1 LTANVDAAGATNG
14 GEALVDLRHVKKYF
28 PIRKGVLQREVARVH
43 AVDDVSFAVQEGE
56 TLGLVGESGCGKST
70 LGRTIVRLLE
80 PTAGEISFRGQRI
93 EGLGSRRLRPLRRE
107 MQMVFQDPYASLNP
121 RKRVGT
127 IIGDPMKIH
136 GLGDARQRRVQVQ
149 ELLETVGLS
158 PEHYNRFPHEFS
170 GGQRQR
176 IGIARALALRPKLI
190 VADEPVS
197 ALDVSIQSQM
207 LNLLEDLQ
215 NEFKLTYIFIA
226 HDLGVV
232 RHVSDRIAVMYLG
245 KLVEVS
251 PGEELY
257 TRPIMPY
264 TEALLSAVP
273 IPDPELAAARE
284 RIVLEGDVPSPI
296 NPPTGCRFHP
306 RCRYATQICKEVE
319 PPLVHYGN
327 GHLAACH
334 HPLNVDA
341 AALEAAEVAANTPAA
356 ADADALPTDTS
367 GESHPVAGDAGKARR
382 APDPHP

>member
-1 LTANVDAAGATNG
+1 MSSNG
-14 GEALVDLRHVKKYF
+14 SLVELQHVKKYF

-43 AVDDVSFAVQEGE
+43 AVDDVSFAVNEGE

-80 PTAGEISFRGQRI
+80 PTDGEILFRGTHI
-93 EGLGSRRLRPLRRE
+93 ESFGPRRLRPLRRE

-121 RKRVGT
+121 RKRVGS
-127 IIGDPMKIH
+127 IVGDPLKIH
-136 GLGDARQRRVQVQ
+136 GLGNKRERKARVE
-149 ELLETVGLS
+149 ELLEAVGLS

-215 NEFKLTYIFIA
+215 NEFRLTYIFIA

-245 KLVEVS
+245 KLVELS
-251 PGEELY
+251 PAEELY
-257 TRPIMPY
+257 RRPIMPY

-273 IPDPELAAARE
+273 IPDPDLAAGRE

-296 NPPTGCRFHP
+296 DPPSGCRFHP
-306 RCRYATQICKEVE
+306 RCRYATQVCSDVE
-319 PPLVHYGN
+319 PPLVDYGN

-334 HPLNVDA
+334 HPLNVDQA
-341 AALEAAEVAANTPAA
+341 TLQDVSVARESPRTA
-356 ADADALPTDTS
+356 ADDAT
-367 GESHPVAGDAGKARR
+367 
-382 APDPHP
+382 PH

>member
-1 LTANVDAAGATNG
+1 VSSNG
-14 GEALVDLRHVKKYF
+14 RPLVEVKHVKKYF

-43 AVDDVSFAVQEGE
+43 AVDDVSFAVQAGE

-70 LGRTIVRLLE
+70 LGRTLVRLLE
-80 PTAGEISFRGQRI
+80 PTAGEISFEGQRI
-93 EGLGSRRLRPLRRE
+93 EGYGARRLRPLRRQ

-121 RKRVGT
+121 RKRIGT
-127 IIGDPMKIH
+127 IISDPMKIH
-136 GLGDARQRRVQVQ
+136 NLGDARERKARVE

-176 IGIARALALRPKLI
+176 IGIARALALQPKLI

-215 NEFKLTYIFIA
+215 NEFNLTYIFIA

-245 KLVEVS
+245 KLVEIS
-251 PGEELY
+251 PAEELY

-273 IPDPELAAARE
+273 IPDPDLAAARE

-296 NPPTGCRFHP
+296 HPPSGCRFHP
-306 RCRYATQICKEVE
+306 RCRYATQVCKEVE
-319 PPLVHYGN
+319 PPLVEYGN

-341 AALEAAEVAANTPAA
+341 AALRRAQVAPSTPRA
-356 ADADALPTDTS
+356 ADQSALPSDTS
-367 GESHPVAGDAGKARR
+367 GSSHPVSGETDDPRR
-382 APDPHP
+382 APDSA